1 VDAAAPLWPD
11 AAPWSI
17 LPATAPVAFRATH
30 PHRTLRL
37 MADHAPAA
45 APERRGLL
53 NALGLHRPELR
64 AWAMYDWANSA
75 FVCTIMTAVFPI
87 YFVKVAGAGLTAPQA
102 TARYGWATTVGL
114 VIIALLSPLLGTF
127 ADYVAVKK
135 RLLGTFMGVGVAATA
150 MMYFISRGDV
160 MLASLLFIVANIGA
174 NGSFVFYEALLPHI
188 AKPDEM
194 DRVSTAAYA
203 LGYIGGG
210 LLLVL
215 NLAAIQKPD
224 WFGLPSV
231 EIATRL
237 SFVSVAVW
245 WLLFSIPLFRRV
257 PEPPVT
263 READE
268 GPGMNPVAVA
278 FDRLGET
285 FRALRGY
292 RNAFLMLLAF
302 LIYNDGIGTI
312 IRMATA
318 YGTELGIEQSTLIA
332 AVVLVQFVGVP
343 FAFLFGTLAG
353 KIGAKRSVFLGLASY
368 VGISILGY
376 RMQDGRDFLV
386 LAVLLG
392 MVQGGT
398 QALSRSLFASMIPR
412 HRSGE
417 FFGFWGVF
425 EKFAG
430 IFGPAIFAMV
440 LSATGTSRAA
450 ILAII
455 VFFVVGG
462 LLLMLVNVDEGQ
474 RVARAEEAA
483 VTGGIAPEPG
493 TVGAS

>member
-1 VDAAAPLWPD
+1 
-11 AAPWSI
+11 
-17 LPATAPVAFRATH
+17 
-30 PHRTLRL
+30 
-37 MADHAPAA
+37 MASHAPAA

-75 FVCTIMTAVFPI
+75 FVTVIMTAVFPI
-87 YFVKVAGAGLTAPQA
+87 YYVSVAGAELSGPQA
-102 TARYGWATTVGL
+102 TEQYAWATTAGL
-114 VIIALLSPLLGTF
+114 LFIALLAPILGTL

-135 RLLGTFMGVGVAATA
+135 RLLATFMGIGVAATA
-150 MMYFISRGDV
+150 MMWFISRGDLL
-160 MLASLLFIVANIGA
+160 LASVLFILANIGV

-188 AKPDEM
+188 ARPDEM

-203 LGYIGGG
+203 IGYIGGG
-210 LLLVL
+210 LLLVI
-215 NLAAIQKPD
+215 NLVAIQKPEM
-224 WFGLPSV
+224 FGLPSMEV
-231 EIATRL
+231 ATRL

-245 WLLFSIPLFRRV
+245 WLLFAIPLFRRV
-257 PEPPVT
+257 PEPPVV

-268 GPGMNPVAVA
+268 GPRRNPVVVA
-278 FDRLGET
+278 FDRLFET

-318 YGTELGIEQSTLIA
+318 FGTELNIPRSQLITA
-332 AVVLVQFVGVP
+332 IVVVQFVGVP
-343 FAFLFGTLAG
+343 FAFLFGTVAG
-353 KIGAKRSVFLGLASY
+353 KIGAKRSVYIGLAAY
-368 VGISILGY
+368 VGISVMGY
-376 RMQDGRDFLV
+376 FVQDGGDFMRLAILV
-386 LAVLLG
+386 G

-417 FFGFWGVF
+417 FFGFWSVF

-430 IFGPAIFAMV
+430 IMGPAIFALV
-440 LSATGTSRAA
+440 VRETGTSRSAV
-450 ILAII
+450 LAII
-455 VFFVVGG
+455 AFFVVGG
-462 LLLMLVNVDEGQ
+462 ILLAFVDVEAGQ

-483 VTGGIAPEPG
+483 AAGGVAPEPG
-493 TVGAS
+493 TVG

>member
-1 VDAAAPLWPD
+1 
-11 AAPWSI
+11 
-17 LPATAPVAFRATH
+17 
-30 PHRTLRL
+30 
-37 MADHAPAA
+37 MASHAPAA

-75 FVCTIMTAVFPI
+75 FVTVIMTAVFPI
-87 YFVKVAGAGLTAPQA
+87 YFVSVAGAELSPAAA
-102 TARYGWATTVGL
+102 TEQYAWATTAGL
-114 VIIALLSPLLGTF
+114 LFIALLAPILGTL

-135 RLLGTFMGVGVAATA
+135 RLLATFMGVGVAATA
-150 MMYFISRGDV
+150 MMWFISRGDLL
-160 MLASLLFIVANIGA
+160 LASVLFIVANIGV
-174 NGSFVFYEALLPHI
+174 NGSFVFYESLLPHV
-188 AKPDEM
+188 ARPDEM

-203 LGYIGGG
+203 MGYVGGG

-215 NLAAIQKPD
+215 NLVAIQKPEL
-224 WFGLPSV
+224 FGLPSMEV
-231 EIATRL
+231 ATRL

-245 WLLFSIPLFRRV
+245 WVLFAIPLFRRV
-257 PEPPVT
+257 PEPPVV

-268 GPGMNPVAVA
+268 RQRRNPVGVA
-278 FDRLGET
+278 FDRLFET

-318 YGTELGIEQSTLIA
+318 FGTELNIPRSQLITA
-332 AVVLVQFVGVP
+332 IVVVQFVGVP
-343 FAFLFGTLAG
+343 FAFLFGTVAG
-353 KIGAKRSVFLGLASY
+353 RIGAKRSVYIGIAAY
-368 VGISILGY
+368 VVISIMGY
-376 RMQDGRDFLV
+376 HVQDGGDFMRLAILV
-386 LAVLLG
+386 G

-417 FFGFWGVF
+417 FFGFWSVF

-430 IFGPAIFAMV
+430 IMGPAIFALV
-440 LSATGTSRAA
+440 VRETGSSRSAV
-450 ILAII
+450 LAII
-455 VFFVVGG
+455 AFFVIGG
-462 LLLMLVNVDEGQ
+462 ILLAFVDVEEGQ

-483 VTGGIAPEPG
+483 AAGGVAPEPG
-493 TVGAS
+493 TVGV